1 MGQLDH
7 QSGEL
12 AQATNLTG
20 LVGAEVD
27 EASRLAGTVNMSVSD
42 LLVSLS
48 NLVRYNSTTLEDLV
62 TSVTQLSEEVEST
75 DVSVVIATLEQQ
87 LTEQKLQNDD
97 VVSQLE
103 AVECEVASLRQLHQ
117 SLPLSC
123 DSNI

>member
-7 QSGEL
+7 QRGEL

-27 EASRLAGTVNMSVSD
+27 EASQLAGTVNVSVSD

-48 NLVRYNSTTLEDLV
+48 NLVQYNSTTLEDILM
-62 TSVTQLSEEVEST
+62 SVTRLSEEVEST
-75 DVSVVIATLEQQ
+75 DMSVVIATLEQQ
-87 LTEQKLQNDD
+87 LTEQKLQNDH
-97 VVSQLE
+97 VVSELE
-103 AVECEVASLRQLHQ
+103 AVEREVASLRQLHQ

-123 DSNI
+123 DGNI